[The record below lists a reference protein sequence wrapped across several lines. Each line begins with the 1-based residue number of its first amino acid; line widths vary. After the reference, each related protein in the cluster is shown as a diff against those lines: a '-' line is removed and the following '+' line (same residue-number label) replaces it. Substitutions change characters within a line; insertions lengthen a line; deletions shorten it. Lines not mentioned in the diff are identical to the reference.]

1 MDEDSEVNITYET
14 LFELLRREKNR
25 EELQTLDQKFFNN
38 VVAYLKEKKAMIDKK
53 DQGLSEFS
61 TEAGLP
67 EKEQHENIKK
77 IIKDLYD
84 KREKKIINLAIEKT
98 KTGSVDTEHLLE
110 EEKIMFERLFNVL
123 DNTRKSVLHKV
134 LMMEKPSVEVKCLS
148 SEEKEEEKQ
157 EEQKEEPG
165 KKKVIFLEQT
175 PKFVGKDLEVY
186 GPYEPDDVAELT
198 EDIANILIQNNKAQ
212 EDIE

>member
-134 LMMEKPSVEVKCLS
+134 LMMEDPSVDVKCLS
-148 SEEKEEEKQ
+148 SEEKNQ
-157 EEQKEEPG
+157 EESPKKEEPG
-165 KKKVIFLEQT
+165 KKKIRFLEQT
-175 PKFVGKDLEVY
+175 QKFVGKDLEVY